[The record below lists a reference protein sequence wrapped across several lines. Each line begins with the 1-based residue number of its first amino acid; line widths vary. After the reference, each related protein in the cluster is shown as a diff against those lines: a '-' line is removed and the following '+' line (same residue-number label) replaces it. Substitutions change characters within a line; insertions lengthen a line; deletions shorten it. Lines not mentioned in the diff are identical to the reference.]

1 MKSSRLLLGPFREV
15 ATESSG
21 HRVHVE
27 TLAADGH
34 RWEHELADVFRRVL
48 QRRDHHV
55 VLPVSV
61 GVGREQ
67 HGEDEEETNTDAPYD
82 SVNSWKKLV
91 EDVTNSMDSST
102 FRIFVS
108 GCVENGSFVWLVGV
122 RIKLS

>member
-1 MKSSRLLLGPFREV
+1 MESSRLLLRPFREV

-48 QRRDHHV
+48 QGRDHHV
-55 VLPVSV
+55 VLPVGV

-67 HGEDEEETNTDAPYD
+67 HGEDEEETDADAPND

-91 EDVTNSMDSST
+91 EDIPNAMDSST

-108 GCVENGSFVWLVGV
+108 SCVENGSFVWLVGV

>member
-1 MKSSRLLLGPFREV
+1 MESPRLLLRPFREV
-15 ATESSG
+15 ATEGSG

-27 TLAADGH
+27 TLTADGH

-48 QRRDHHV
+48 QGRDHHV

-67 HGEDEEETNTDAPYD
+67 HGEDEEETDADAPND

-108 GCVENGSFVWLVGV
+108 SCVENRSFVWLVIV